1 MKDRIMVS
9 NQSEQQTESQIGE
22 KNIESNI
29 RDLWDNIK
37 CASLHII
44 RVLEGEERER
54 RTENVFEKI
63 VAENFP
69 NVIKEMYSDTGSTE
83 GSKQDEP
90 KQTYTKTC

>member
-1 MKDRIMVS
+1 M
-9 NQSEQQTESQIGE
+9 GE
-22 KNIESNI
+22 KIENNI
-29 RDLWDNIK
+29 RDLWENIK
-37 CASLHII
+37 CATLHII

-63 VAENFP
+63 VAECNHG
-69 NVIKEMYSDTGSTE
+69 NIYSDTGSTE